1 MKIAAAYIRVST
13 DDQVE
18 YSPDSQLTEIRK
30 YAKAHDMTVPPDLVF
45 VDEGISGKN
54 TAKRPGFNA
63 MIGAAKTKP
72 RPFGAALEILTLC
85 PQS

>member
-63 MIGAAKTKP
+63 MIGASQNQTAP
-72 RPFGAALEILTLC
+72 L
-85 PQS
+85 